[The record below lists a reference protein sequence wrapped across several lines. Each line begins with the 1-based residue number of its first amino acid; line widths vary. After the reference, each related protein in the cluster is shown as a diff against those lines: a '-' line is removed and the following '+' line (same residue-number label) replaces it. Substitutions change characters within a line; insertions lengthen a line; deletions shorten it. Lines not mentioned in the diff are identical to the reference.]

1 MPRPKNEIIAD
12 IDEQIHRGSGGY
24 AAWCVGVAS
33 DPESPLFRTHLVDEM
48 HDGWIYRE
56 AFTAE
61 SARAVR
67 DYFVRVCGT
76 DANTSLGEEGGRYV
90 YVYKRTSRPTLAARE
105 AQPIPSAL
113 AK

>member
-1 MPRPKNEIIAD
+1 MPRRKDEIIAD
-12 IDEQIHRGSGGY
+12 IDEHIRGGGGGY

-76 DANTSLGEEGGRYV
+76 ETDTGPGEEGGRYV
-90 YVYKRTSRPTLAARE
+90 YVYKRPSHPTLAACE